1 MVNLKEVI
9 KEAERNKVAIG
20 HFNIANLE
28 MLKAISHV
36 AEKLQLP
43 VIIGTSE
50 GERRFLG
57 IHHSVDL
64 IESYNRE
71 HAPPVGGEGYTLFL
85 NADHTYSLDKV
96 REAAEVGYDSIVF
109 DGGKLPFEENIKQTK
124 EAVRIAKKASVGR
137 PAEII
142 VEGELGY
149 IGQSSKILKELPEGA
164 AIRLEDLPTPEQA
177 EQFVKET
184 GVDMLA
190 PAVGNVHGMFTRQS
204 PGDGGLSGAAN
215 PNLQISRI
223 KEIRKAAGVPL
234 VLHGGSGISDED
246 FIAAIDAGISVI
258 HISTELRVAWRKSF
272 EEALKNN
279 PEEIAPYKLMPEVL
293 KKMEEVIEN
302 RLRLFFKL

>member
-1 MVNLKEVI
+1 MKNLLQTVKD
-9 KEAERNKVAIG
+9 AEKKHVAVG

-28 MLKAISHV
+28 ALKAISHV
-36 AEKLQLP
+36 AERLQLP

-50 GERRFLG
+50 GERGYIG
-57 IHHSVDL
+57 IHHSVGL
-64 IESYNRE
+64 IESYNKE
-71 HAPPVGGEGYTLFL
+71 HSPNFRKSDFRKLGGYYLFL
-85 NADHTYSLDKV
+85 NADHTYSLDEV
-96 REAAEVGYDSIVF
+96 RKAAEVGYDSIVF

-137 PAEII
+137 SAEII

-149 IGQSSKILKELPEGA
+149 IGQSSKVLKELPEGA

-190 PAVGNVHGMFTRQS
+190 PAVGNVHGM
-204 PGDGGLSGAAN
+204 LSGAAN
-215 PNLQISRI
+215 PDLQISRI
-223 KEIRKAAGVPL
+223 KEIREAAGVPL

-302 RLRLFFKL
+302 RLRLFSKL

>member
-1 MVNLKEVI
+1 MKNLLQTV
-9 KEAERNKVAIG
+9 KEAEKKRVAVG

-28 MLKAISHV
+28 ALKAISHV

-43 VIIGTSE
+43 VIVGTSE
-50 GERRFLG
+50 GERGYIG

-64 IESYNRE
+64 VESYNKE
-71 HAPPVGGEGYTLFL
+71 HGMRKAHANLGGYHLFL

-96 REAAEVGYDSIVF
+96 RDAAEVGYDSIVF

-124 EAVRIAKKASVGR
+124 EAVRIAKKASAHR
-137 PAEII
+137 PVEII

-149 IGQSSKILKELPEGA
+149 IGQSSKVLKELPEGA

-190 PAVGNVHGMFTRQS
+190 PAVGNVHGM
-204 PGDGGLSGAAN
+204 LSGAAN
-215 PNLQISRI
+215 PNLQINRI
-223 KEIRKAAGVPL
+223 KEIRQAAGVPL
-234 VLHGGSGISDED
+234 VLHGGSGVSDED

-302 RLRLFFKL
+302 RLRLFSKL

>member
-1 MVNLKEVI
+1 MKNLLQTVKD
-9 KEAERNKVAIG
+9 AEKKHVAVG
-20 HFNIANLE
+20 HFNVANLE

-36 AEKLQLP
+36 AERLQLP

-50 GERRFLG
+50 GERGYIG
-57 IHHSVDL
+57 IHHSVGL
-64 IESYNRE
+64 IESYNKE
-71 HAPPVGGEGYTLFL
+71 HSPNFRKSDFRKLGGYYLFL
-85 NADHTYSLDKV
+85 NADHTYSLDEV
-96 REAAEVGYDSIVF
+96 RKAAEVGYDSIVF

-137 PAEII
+137 SAEII

-149 IGQSSKILKELPEGA
+149 IGQSSKVLKELPEGA

-190 PAVGNVHGMFTRQS
+190 PAVGNVHGM
-204 PGDGGLSGAAN
+204 LSGAAN
-215 PNLQISRI
+215 PDLQISRI
-223 KEIRKAAGVPL
+223 KEIREAAGVPL

-293 KKMEEVIEN
+293 KKMKEVIEN
-302 RLRLFFKL
+302 RLRLFSKL